1 MGQVYIKDM
10 RLHAFHG
17 VNKQE
22 RVVGNDYVVNLCV
35 DYPLEQ
41 ACDSDDVSD
50 TLNYATLVDIVKQ
63 EMQQP
68 SNLLEH
74 VAGRIAR
81 AVFAMHAKAEA
92 VTVDIRKVAAPMSA
106 DFAGAGVRLRFS
118 STFRS

>member
-1 MGQVYIKDM
+1 MNQVYIKDM

-17 VNKQE
+17 VNEQE
-22 RVVGNDYVVNLCV
+22 RVVGNDYVVNVCV

-41 ACDSDDVSD
+41 ACDSDDVND

-63 EMQQP
+63 EMKKP

-74 VAGRIAR
+74 VAGRIAS

-92 VTVDIRKVAAPMSA
+92 VTIDIRKVAAPMSA
-106 DFAGAGVRLRFS
+106 DFDGAGVRLRFS
-118 STFRS
+118 SPC

>member
-17 VNKQE
+17 VNEQE

-41 ACDSDDVSD
+41 ACTSDDVSD

-92 VTVDIRKVAAPMSA
+92 VTVDIRKIAAPMSA

-118 STFRS
+118 SPC

>member
-1 MGQVYIKDM
+1 MNQVYIKDM

-17 VNKQE
+17 VNEQE
-22 RVVGNDYVVNLCV
+22 RVVGNDYVVNVCV

-41 ACDSDDVSD
+41 ACDSDDVND

-63 EMQQP
+63 EMKKP

-74 VAGRIAR
+74 VAGRIAS
-81 AVFAMHAKAEA
+81 AVFAMHADAEA
-92 VTVDIRKVAAPMSA
+92 VTIDIRKVAAPMSA
-106 DFAGAGVRLRFS
+106 DFDGAGVRVRFS